1 MQVLKGGE
9 KKKATEEKQKLG
21 EYLCGSKL
29 PPSLPPD
36 KNKSNRLLMF

>member
-9 KKKATEEKQKLG
+9 KKKKATEEKQKLG

-29 PPSLPPD
+29 PPD
-36 KNKSNRLLMF
+36 KNKSSRLLMF